1 MLDDLAGSQ
10 WFSKIDLSSGYHQIR
25 IREGDEWKTMFKT
38 PNGLYEWLVMPF
50 GMSNAPS
57 TFMRHRSRQG
67 GSYYWLA
74 AAMTLTKERNFHGL
88 ASFYRRFIL
97 RFSTIMAPITD
108 CMKQRAFLWT
118 LEAAKAF
125 TILKQYITQA
135 PVLRHHDLTKVFE
148 VACDA
153 SEVRIGGVLSQE
165 GHLVAYFSIPRTSL
179 HEFLVWELHGGGLTG
194 HFGKDKTIALVEDR
208 FYWLSL
214 KRDVAHLIS
223 QCCTCQ
229 LAKARKRNIGLYT
242 PLLIPHAPWKDLS
255 MDFEVVRLHGL
266 PVSITSALKFSSTF
280 HPQTDGQTQVVNR
293 SFGDLLRCLVGD
305 KPGNSDFLL
314 HVAEFAYNNS
324 VNRST
329 GKSPFEVV
337 HGFSPRS
344 PVDLVALPVA
354 ACASDSATSF
364 AEHIRPTS

>member
-1 MLDDLAGSQ
+1 MKFLMV
-10 WFSKIDLSSGYHQIR
+10 IDANVDFITR
-25 IREGDEWKTMFKT
+25 
-38 PNGLYEWLVMPF
+38 
-50 GMSNAPS
+50 
-57 TFMRHRSRQG
+57 
-67 GSYYWLA
+67 
-74 AAMTLTKERNFHGL
+74 
-88 ASFYRRFIL
+88 YR
-97 RFSTIMAPITD
+97 
-108 CMKQRAFLWT
+108 FL
-118 LEAAKAF
+118 F
-125 TILKQYITQA
+125 RGTQ
-135 PVLRHHDLTKVFE
+135 L
-148 VACDA
+148 C
-153 SEVRIGGVLSQE
+153 
-165 GHLVAYFSIPRTSL
+165 IPRTSL

-255 MDFEVVRLHGL
+255 MDFVLGSSPFAWPPRLHYFCL
-266 PVSITSALKFSSTF
+266 EVFLYFSS
-280 HPQTDGQTQVVNR
+280 PNGWSN
-293 SFGDLLRCLVGD
+293 SVGD

-354 ACASDSATSF
+354 ACTSDSATSF